1 MIDAIFVGPV
11 IVDEAVASGPRPARK
26 PSGTSD
32 QGHSED

>member
-1 MIDAIFVGPV
+1 MDAIFVGPV
-11 IVDEAVASGPRPARK
+11 IAEEPVTDGPRPVRK